1 MIVSEPE
8 FTKGEHRHENRF
20 LYPLI
25 SEIKMIIT
33 RDKLKEIAET
43 FLRILEKERVGA
55 FSDIERLAGQ
65 AIPVEGRE
73 HDYLITDWR
82 PSNFGTRALS
92 VAYVIQHKPGE
103 TGGGNPLDVR
113 MNPSLA
119 YSQIF
124 LKCHEK
130 IPGYGPFDISFPL
143 DPFGNLLQF
152 KLLQT
157 TDWKLIQEEVR
168 RLQAV

>member
-1 MIVSEPE
+1 
-8 FTKGEHRHENRF
+8 
-20 LYPLI
+20 
-25 SEIKMIIT
+25 MIIT

-43 FLRILEKERVGA
+43 FLRILEKERVRA

-73 HDYLITDWR
+73 QDYLITDWR

-130 IPGYGPFDISFPL
+130 IPGYGLPLISPFPL
-143 DPFGNLLQF
+143 IPLVIFF
-152 KLLQT
+152 
-157 TDWKLIQEEVR
+157 
-168 RLQAV
+168 RLNYYRPQIGS